1 MSNYID
7 NNAII
12 NVLGT
17 LYKYP
22 NLIEQEDRYFFD
34 VEDYTTSFHKVIFSS
49 IYNLKLNGLHKIS
62 TVDIEMYLEKTPSL
76 YSTYEQGKGTAF
88 LDSVSEIV
96 NLDKF
101 DYYYMRMK
109 KFTLLRKLDTCGVD
123 VRRFYDPNEI
133 LDQKKI
139 NQQQHWLELT
149 SLEEMANEISDS
161 IQRVIDESVTSTLR
175 VGCQAGEG
183 LRELIARMKESPEI
197 GIPMYGEVKNTIY
210 RGARLKKFYLC
221 SAPTGAGKTRKMV
234 ADACMFAMDEIYE
247 DGKWEHMGSKQPTLI
262 MTTELEPEEVQ
273 TMMTAFV
280 GNVTEGH
287 ILNADYKDG
296 EEARIE
302 HAIGQIEKAP
312 LWIEQLSDFSLR
324 DIENTIRRYARE
336 QGVKYV
342 CFDYIMTSMK
352 ILEEITKRSGG
363 VKLREDQILLMMSI
377 RLKDLCNELGIF
389 IESATQISGEWED
402 KADANQQLL
411 RGSKAIAD
419 KIDGGEILLPV
430 RPFEKERLEKIL
442 EQNPNLR
449 MPTHVYHVYKNR
461 RGEHNFVK
469 VWCEG
474 YLGTC
479 RIKPLFTTDNNFNV
493 VNIEG
498 TKITMKEVLQF

>member
-1 MSNYID
+1 MSSYID

-17 LYKYP
+17 LYKHP
-22 NLIEQEDRYFFD
+22 NLIEQEDKYFFD
-34 VEDYTTSFHKVIFSS
+34 VDDYVTNFHRVVFTS

-62 TVDIEMYLEKTPSL
+62 TTDIEMYLKDTPSL
-76 YSTYEQGKGTAF
+76 HSVYEQGKGSAF
-88 LDSVSEIV
+88 LDSLNGIV
-96 NLDKF
+96 DIEKF
-101 DYYYMRMK
+101 DYYYQRVK
-109 KFTLLRKLDTCGVD
+109 KFTLLRKLDHCGVD
-123 VRRFYDPNEI
+123 VKKFYDPDEI
-133 LDQKKI
+133 MDQKKI
-139 NQQQHWLELT
+139 TQQQHWLELN
-149 SLEEMANEISDS
+149 SLEEIANQISDS
-161 IQRVIDESVTSTLR
+161 IQKIIDDSVTSTLR

-183 LRELIARMKESPEI
+183 LKDLIARMKDSPEI

-234 ADACMFAMDEIYE
+234 ADACMFSMDEIFE
-247 DGKWEHMGSKQPTLI
+247 DNKWQHMGSKQPTLVI
-262 MTTELEPEEVQ
+262 TTELEPEEVQ
-273 TMMTAFV
+273 TMIVAFV
-280 GNVTEGH
+280 ANVTEGH
-287 ILNADYKDG
+287 ILNADFKGG
-296 EEARIE
+296 EEARIDY
-302 HAIGQIEKAP
+302 AVQQIEKAP

-324 DIENTIRRYARE
+324 DIENTIRRYVRE
-336 QGVKYV
+336 HGVRYV
-342 CFDYIMTSMK
+342 AFDYIMTSMK

-430 RPFEKERLEKIL
+430 RPFEKERLEKII
-442 EQNPNLR
+442 EQNPNLT

-469 VWCEG
+469 VWCVG
-474 YLGTC
+474 HLGTC
-479 RIKPLFTTDNNFNV
+479 RLKPVFTTDNNFNV
-493 VNIEG
+493 LNIEG